1 MKGRGLMNTLSKG
14 TAFEMQV
21 YEILYHTVP
30 FSIEF
35 YYGGNDR
42 GRDIIL
48 QYNIHGQQKQVIV
61 ECKNYKTVVAQKDI
75 VSSINWA
82 VANRPDL
89 Y

>member
-48 QYNIHGQQKQVIV
+48 QYNIHGQ
-61 ECKNYKTVVAQKDI
+61 KNKLLWNAKTIRQ
-75 VSSINWA
+75 
-82 VANRPDL
+82 
-89 Y
+89 